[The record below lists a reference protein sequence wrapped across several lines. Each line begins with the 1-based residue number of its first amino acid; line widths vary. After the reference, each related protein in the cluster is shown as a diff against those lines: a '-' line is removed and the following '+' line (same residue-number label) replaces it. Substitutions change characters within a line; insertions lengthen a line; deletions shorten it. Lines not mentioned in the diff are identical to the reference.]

1 MTDIQPST
9 NSIFAS
15 QLLYFHRTR
24 NEAIG
29 ITIDNQ
35 FVRGLRLFGYQV
47 VQQETK
53 QLSNLT
59 QAAFLRSVI
68 EKCQGEIKQMI
79 GGADT
84 PEKRREILPMV
95 QKYYEQAERAE
106 IRLKALHNE

>member
-1 MTDIQPST
+1 MNTT
-9 NSIFAS
+9 AIFAS

-29 ITIDNQ
+29 ITADNH

-47 VQQETK
+47 AQQETK
-53 QLSNLT
+53 QLSDLT
-59 QAAFLRSVI
+59 QAVFLKSII
-68 EKCQGEIKQMI
+68 EKCQAEIKQMVED
-79 GGADT
+79 ADT